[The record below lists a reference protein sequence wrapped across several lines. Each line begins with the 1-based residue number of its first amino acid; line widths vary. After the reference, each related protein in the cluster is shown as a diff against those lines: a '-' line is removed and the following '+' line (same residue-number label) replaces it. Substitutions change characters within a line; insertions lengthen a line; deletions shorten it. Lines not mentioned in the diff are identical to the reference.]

1 MKQKEKATLL
11 VRAPRTPAGEYR
23 WLLTGRDGRREEG
36 VITTAESLPQRE
48 PSCRTLLLLPAS
60 LCVLWQEPSGGRKPR
75 PSATVLLW
83 QREEHLLVDAEQLHA
98 GDVLRTGAE
107 AWLAAVDTRQLRA
120 WLEALARWRLTP
132 DAIFPD
138 VAMLPVGGSVCLD
151 GEWLLRSGET
161 DARAIPVAALTEW
174 PEADIAAALRA
185 QACGDRQSL
194 QCFSGPVPPGRGL
207 LTGSFRPRMQLRAL
221 RGKRLL
227 GAVLGL
233 WLVSLALLPSA
244 QRWHLSRQ
252 NQAEQAQL
260 RLLALQAFPE
270 LSDGESL
277 VPWLKTRLDSTSHST
292 GGLSDFLQR
301 NQDFLQQP
309 GQGSIHGLRWEAQ
322 SRRLTFNLNNPPE
335 MLPALA
341 AEYSN
346 PARTIVL
353 TQVKGRKMVN
363 VSIQEQEQ

>member
-23 WLLTGRDGRREEG
+23 WLLIGRDSSREEG
-36 VITTAESLPQRE
+36 VINTAENLPQRE

-60 LCVLWQEPSGGRKPR
+60 LCVLWQEPSGGRIQR

-83 QREEHLLVDAEQLHA
+83 QREEHLLVDVEQLHA
-98 GDVLRTGAE
+98 GYVLGTETE
-107 AWLAAVDTRQLRA
+107 AWLAAVDTRQLQT
-120 WLEALARWRLTP
+120 WLEALARWYLTP

-138 VAMLPVGGSVCLD
+138 VAMLPVDGSVCLD
-151 GEWLLRSGET
+151 GEWLLRNGET
-161 DARAIPVAALTEW
+161 DARAIPVAALTDW
-174 PEADIAAALRA
+174 PEPDIAAVLRA
-185 QACGDRQSL
+185 QACGDHQSL

-207 LTGSFRPRMQLRAL
+207 LTGPVLPRIQMRAF

-244 QRWHLSRQ
+244 QRWHFLRQ
-252 NQAEQAQL
+252 NQTEQAKL

-270 LSDGESL
+270 LPDGASL
-277 VPWLKTRLDSTSHST
+277 VPWLKTRLDSTSHTT

-301 NQDFLQQP
+301 NQDFLQQL
-309 GQGSIHGLRWEAQ
+309 GQGSTHGLRWEAQ
-322 SRRLTFNLNNPPE
+322 SRRLAFNLKNPPD
-335 MLPALA
+335 MLPTLA

-346 PARTIVL
+346 PARAIEL
-353 TQVKGRKMVN
+353 IPVKGRKMVN
-363 VSIQEQEQ
+363 VSIQERE